1 MMTVAYLANQF
12 PSPVEPYVMDEIEEL
27 RRRGVEVIAG
37 SVRRRD
43 CRVRLSFAMERES
56 ESVDTE
62 TVVLQPVPI
71 VLMVQAAWLCLRRWR
86 RIADLLRRV
95 ILQGQETFVQRGK
108 ALLHTWLGACYALR
122 LENRRRERIHAQHI
136 QTPHIPVQHIPVHH
150 IHVHHGYFGAW
161 IAMVAARLLNVSYS
175 MTLHGSDLLT
185 GKAYLDAKLKNCRF
199 CVTISEYNRRYILEH
214 YSTIEAGKVIVS
226 RLGVDVPEP
235 GRFPAPEIRS
245 SLPGLSTPRS
255 SMLRPTMVQG
265 PELSHSDSRLHL
277 LAVGRLH
284 TVKDHGFL
292 LRACV
297 RLCQRGLNF
306 QCEIAGEGPERCN
319 LERLIQ
325 EYGLEERVRL
335 LGHVPREQQDALYQ
349 RADVVV
355 LTSRSE
361 GIPLVLMEAMARGK
375 IVVAPTITGIPELV
389 VAERT
394 GFLYEPG
401 SVEDF
406 VTRVLWIYSLVSAG
420 GSAGDFPAV
429 SGANQLNSDRLDH
442 VRLRA
447 REQVRL
453 HFNRKKNLEL
463 FADVFLE
470 RIFREQILPEQILP
484 ARQHSGANRRTA

>member
-12 PSPVEPYVMDEIEEL
+12 PSPVEPYVEDEIEEL

-37 SVRRRD
+37 SVRRPD
-43 CRVRLSFAMERES
+43 GRVRLSWAMERDS
-56 ESVDTE
+56 ESADAE
-62 TVVLQPVPI
+62 TMVLQPVPI
-71 VLMVQAAWLCLRRWR
+71 ALMVQAAWLCLRRRR

-95 ILQGQETFVQRGK
+95 ILEGRETFVQRGK

-122 LENRRRERIHAQHI
+122 LEKRRAEHIH
-136 QTPHIPVQHIPVHH
+136 VQHIDVQHLHVQH

-161 IAMVAARLLNVSYS
+161 VAMVAARLLNVSYS

-185 GKAYLDAKLKNCRF
+185 GAAYLDAKLKNCRF
-199 CVTISEYNRRYILEH
+199 CVTISEYNRRYMLEH
-214 YSTIEAGKVIVS
+214 YSTIEAGRVVVA

-235 GRFPAPEIRS
+235 GIFSAAAVRPSIFEEPIVRS
-245 SLPGLSTPRS
+245 SGDSQS
-255 SMLRPTMVQG
+255 
-265 PELSHSDSRLHL
+265 ESRLRL

-284 TVKDHGFL
+284 AVKDHAFL

-297 RLCQRGLNF
+297 QLCQRGLDL
-306 QCEIAGEGPERCN
+306 QCEIAGEGPERRN

-335 LGHVPREQQDALYQ
+335 LGHVPHERQDALYQ

-375 IVVAPTITGIPELV
+375 IVVAPAITGVPELV

-394 GFLYEPG
+394 GFLYTPG

-406 VTRVLWIYSLVSAG
+406 VSRVLWIYSLVSAG
-420 GSAGDFPAV
+420 GSADDFPAV
-429 SGANQLNSDRLDH
+429 PGASQLDWDRLDR
-442 VRLRA
+442 VSLRA

-453 HFNRKKNLEL
+453 HFNRRENLEL
-463 FADVFLE
+463 FGDAFLE
-470 RIFREQILPEQILP
+470 RISREQILPEQILP
-484 ARQHSGANRRTA
+484 ARQHSGAIRRTA

>member
-12 PSPVEPYVMDEIEEL
+12 PSPVEPYVVDEIEEL
-27 RRRGVEVIAG
+27 RRRGVDVIAG
-37 SVRRRD
+37 SVRRPDKRARVSCAAERD
-43 CRVRLSFAMERES
+43 SDSVGME
-56 ESVDTE
+56 TI
-62 TVVLQPVPI
+62 VLQAVPVI
-71 VLMVQAAWLCLRRWR
+71 LMVEAAWLCLRRWR
-86 RIADLLRRV
+86 RIAGLLRRV
-95 ILQGQETFVQRGK
+95 ILQGQESFVQRGK

-122 LENRRRERIHAQHI
+122 LEKRAAERIH
-136 QTPHIPVQHIPVHH
+136 VQH

-161 IAMVAARLLNVSYS
+161 VAMVAARLLNGSYS

-185 GKAYLDAKLKNCRF
+185 GAAYLDTKLKNCRF

-214 YSTIEAGKVIVS
+214 YSTIEAGRVVVA

-235 GRFPAPEIRS
+235 GLFSAEALQSSIFEGSIVRS
-245 SLPGLSTPRS
+245 FGDS
-255 SMLRPTMVQG
+255 Q
-265 PELSHSDSRLHL
+265 SDSRLRL

-284 TVKDHGFL
+284 AVKDHAFL

-297 RLCQRGLNF
+297 QLRQRGLDF
-306 QCEIAGEGPERCN
+306 QCEIAGEGPERGN
-319 LERLIQ
+319 LERLIL

-335 LGHVPREQQDALYQ
+335 LGHVPHERQDSLY
-349 RADVVV
+349 RKADVVV

-375 IVVAPTITGIPELV
+375 IVVAPAITGIPELV

-406 VTRVLWIYSLVSAG
+406 VRRVLWIYSLISAG
-420 GSAGDFPAV
+420 ELTGDSPRVPGAG
-429 SGANQLNSDRLDH
+429 QLDRVRLDRM
-442 VRLRA
+442 RLERVSQRA

-453 HFNRKKNLEL
+453 HFNRRKNLEL
-463 FADVFLE
+463 FGDVFLQ
-470 RIFREQILPEQILP
+470 RIFLKQIFPEQILP
-484 ARQHSGANRRTA
+484 LRQHSGANRRMA

>member
-1 MMTVAYLANQF
+1 
-12 PSPVEPYVMDEIEEL
+12 
-27 RRRGVEVIAG
+27 
-37 SVRRRD
+37 
-43 CRVRLSFAMERES
+43 
-56 ESVDTE
+56 
-62 TVVLQPVPI
+62 
-71 VLMVQAAWLCLRRWR
+71 
-86 RIADLLRRV
+86 
-95 ILQGQETFVQRGK
+95 
-108 ALLHTWLGACYALR
+108 
-122 LENRRRERIHAQHI
+122 
-136 QTPHIPVQHIPVHH
+136 
-150 IHVHHGYFGAW
+150 
-161 IAMVAARLLNVSYS
+161 
-175 MTLHGSDLLT
+175 
-185 GKAYLDAKLKNCRF
+185 
-199 CVTISEYNRRYILEH
+199 VTISEYNRRYILEH
-214 YSTIEAGKVIVS
+214 YSTIDAGRIVVS
-226 RLGVDVPEP
+226 RLGVDVPES
-235 GRFPAPEIRS
+235 GLFSAARGSSIFEGSVVRS
-245 SLPGLSTPRS
+245 SGDSQT
-255 SMLRPTMVQG
+255 
-265 PELSHSDSRLHL
+265 DSRLHL

-284 TVKDHGFL
+284 TVKDHAFL
-292 LRACV
+292 LRGCV
-297 RLCQRGLNF
+297 QLRRRGLDF
-306 QCEIAGEGPERCN
+306 QCEIAGEGPERHN

-361 GIPLVLMEAMARGK
+361 GMPLVLMEAMARGK
-375 IVVAPTITGIPELV
+375 IVVAPAITGIPELV
-389 VAERT
+389 LPERT

-406 VTRVLWIYSLVSAG
+406 VTRVLWIYLLVSAG